1 MIHAHMFSGTLS
13 TTRSENFGTMVLH
26 TPCFMQSELMHEIGR
41 VAILPMDRCEL
52 TPASFQVEV
61 RGSLANVG
69 PRLAWH
75 SMWWLI

>member
-1 MIHAHMFSGTLS
+1 MLICFLERCQQRDLRTLAP
-13 TTRSENFGTMVLH
+13 MVLH